1 MCLILMHIKLTG
13 ICGVIGSSKILDSTQ
28 AVIAGFLTDAI
39 LKSD

>member
-1 MCLILMHIKLTG
+1 MHIKLTG

-28 AVIAGFLTDAI
+28 AVISGFLTGAI